1 MIFVFKSDI
10 LSIQYVCYITSHR
23 LNRRVHERVDG
34 LHSVQPLSVS
44 SVITGFHT
52 AEDTVATRQKVVL
65 KRVTGLTYGWRTI
78 SSIFYCTL
86 TNESSFNCWRFQ
98 PVDVGAPAGDAQ
110 LWSVN
115 LRRTFFR
122 MKSEMSHWV
131 NASQCFPQYIW
142 AWNEDSSTIVQK
154 YYFYYVFQERSYLS
168 DHFNPLA
175 NYQAKHPTC

>member
-10 LSIQYVCYITSHR
+10 LSIHYKSPSQQKSPWASGRAALSSATICVICNNR
-23 LNRRVHERVDG
+23 LP
-34 LHSVQPLSVS
+34 HS
-44 SVITGFHT
+44 
-52 AEDTVATRQKVVL
+52 TVATRQKVVL

-98 PVDVGAPAGDAQ
+98 PGDVGAPAGDAQ

-142 AWNEDSSTIVQK
+142 AWNEDSSTVVQK